1 MQLITPKD
9 DVVLRDALQHSD
21 HVGVDTEFMRESTYF
36 AQLCLVQVATRDHI
50 ICVDPLAEGDFSA
63 AWQAL
68 LGCNWVLH
76 SGRQDI
82 EVVYQAT
89 GQMPASVFDTQVAMG
104 LLGAAPQLGYAALVQ
119 ELFNRELP
127 KSHTRADWSKRPLSD
142 AMLHYAA
149 EDVEYLLGAYD
160 LLGERLEALG
170 RADWA
175 REDSMLLLERSLY
188 DVDADSAVQRLK
200 GAGKLSGRARRA
212 AVALATWREQQAL
225 KSNRPRRWILK
236 DAVLL
241 ELAQKDARNERE
253 LAAINDMPAS
263 TARRSARD
271 LLGLLEAARN
281 GSDSYVPPALPDAE
295 QKALL
300 KDLQKL
306 VAATAAELDVAAE
319 VVAPRKELVAA
330 IGGDRRCRV
339 FSGWRRQLIGEQLL
353 DKLP

>member
-21 HVGVDTEFMRESTYF
+21 HVGVDTEFMRERTYF
-36 AQLCLVQVATRDHI
+36 AQLCLVQVATREHI
-50 ICVDPLAEGDFSA
+50 ICVDPLAKGDFSA
-63 AWQAL
+63 AWQSL
-68 LGCNWVLH
+68 LDCNWVLH

-82 EVVYQAT
+82 EVVYQAS

-104 LLGAAPQLGYAALVQ
+104 LLGFAPQVGYAALVK
-119 ELFNRELP
+119 ELFDRELP
-127 KSHTRADWSKRPLSD
+127 KSHTRADWSKRPLPD
-142 AMLHYAA
+142 AMLRYAA
-149 EDVEYLLGAYD
+149 EDVEYLLDAHD

-188 DVDADSAVQRLK
+188 DVDADSAVLRLK
-200 GAGKLSGRARRA
+200 GAGKLRGRARRA
-212 AVALATWREQQAL
+212 AVALATWREQRAL

-241 ELAQKDARNERE
+241 DIAQKNPGDEQA
-253 LAAINDMPAS
+253 LAAISEMPAA
-263 TARRSARD
+263 TVRRSGRE
-271 LLGLLEAARN
+271 LLGLLEAAGN
-281 GSDSYVPPALPDAE
+281 GSDSYIPPPAPDAE

-300 KDLQKL
+300 KELQTV

-319 VVAPRKELVAA
+319 VVAPRKELAAA
-330 IGGDRRCRV
+330 IGGDHNGRV
-339 FSGWRRQLIGEQLL
+339 FSGWRRQLVGDQLL
-353 DKLP
+353 DKLS